1 MEIKE
6 IQNSQKLANYVC
18 EFCHYVCIRKNDLK
32 KHFLTQKHSLS
43 LTGNKME
50 ISGNKKVAEHICLC
64 ELKFKT
70 ISGLWKHKKK
80 CKFIQESQLKGGMND
95 CNSNKIVDKNNIS
108 IADMDTPHLTQL
120 FMESIKQNQEF
131 QKQMYDLLKDNLG
144 THTINSHNKT
154 TNNQF
159 NLNLFLNETC
169 KDAMNIND
177 FIDYVKVNLD
187 DFENFG
193 KVGYPKALS
202 EIIVRNLNELDVKIR
217 PIHCSDL
224 KREVLHVKHDGVWH
238 SDGTQQ
244 FIKRSITYVA
254 NKNIRQRP
262 LWQDQYPESKNFL
275 TTSFE
280 YYNNICLASLGPA
293 TDEEEAHFLKKITSV
308 IAKEVVIDKK
318 KKY

>member
-1 MEIKE
+1 MEIEKTSKNE
-6 IQNSQKLANYVC
+6 QTFSCKFCDYTCSKKFNMNRHMNTGKHTSSHKWKSLERAKGATPKMLKCDCGQNY
-18 EFCHYVCIRKNDLK
+18 D
-32 KHFLTQKHSLS
+32 TQ
-43 LTGNKME
+43 
-50 ISGNKKVAEHICLC
+50 
-64 ELKFKT
+64 
-70 ISGLWKHKKK
+70 SGLWKHKKK
-80 CKFIQESQLKGGMND
+80 CAIQSND
-95 CNSNKIVDKNNIS
+95 FLNHEKKNTDTNECLNIE
-108 IADMDTPHLTQL
+108 DMDKTHLTQL
-120 FMESIKQNQEF
+120 FMENIKQNQEF

-159 NLNLFLNETC
+159 NLNFFLNETC

-262 LWQDQYPESKNFL
+262 LWQDQYPESKNCL

-280 YYNNICLASLGPA
+280 YYNNICLASLGPE
-293 TDEEEAHFLKKITSV
+293 TDEQEAHFLKKITSV